1 MKKRLHKYVCSEC
14 AGDNELKKDIFA
26 TEREPE
32 KCNYCSRRRNCICLE
47 SLADAVD
54 DIYRADYLVCEGGSS
69 PSEIISEM
77 LMLDNSA
84 GRLDIDLVC
93 ILSERESGSRYKD
106 EELMYCDDM
115 TYCTFSEKYPQINDG
130 TKHKELWSYFCNQIK
145 HRTRFFNIKIIEWL
159 NSIFFGLDK
168 IRYKGDISPVRIIPE
183 NVIFYRARKSS
194 SVHDRLKICCY
205 PTQELTSPPVHLA
218 TNGRMNPTGIS
229 VFYAAFE
236 LETCIAEIR
245 LPVGDMA
252 ISGEFKLE
260 RPITVFD
267 LTVFDSIDLDKTI
280 NPEYDFDQIFCSD
293 KKSTSS
299 SEDIDLLEDRL
310 AFLQKFS
317 DEISKPILQNNEA
330 LEYIPTQALV
340 EYLANHYEP
349 HIDAIIY
356 ASTQTNRKGRNIVF
370 LNNATNVIDR
380 AKPKNGTYKA
390 SFGENYYH
398 ISPDSNDCINNFHS
412 VQVDEYSDINFVENF
427 FDLDQEKY
435 LSFVEGSLKLHEVLA
450 INYEIKCR
458 DVTVTK

>member
-1 MKKRLHKYVCSEC
+1 MKKRLQKFVCSEC
-14 AGDNELKKDIFA
+14 AGDNKLKKDIFA
-26 TEREPE
+26 VKKKQKT
-32 KCNYCSRRRNCICLE
+32 CSYCSRRRNCICLE

-54 DIYRADYLVCEGGSS
+54 KIYRENYLVCEDASS

-84 GRLDIDLVC
+84 GSLDIDLVC
-93 ILSERESGSRYKD
+93 FLSEKESGSSRYKD
-106 EELMYCDDM
+106 EEPMYS
-115 TYCTFSEKYPQINDG
+115 YCTVSEKYPQINDG
-130 TKHKELWSYFCNQIK
+130 TKHKELWDDFCNQIK
-145 HRTRFFNIKIIEWL
+145 HRTRFFNIKIIGWL
-159 NSIFFGLDK
+159 DRIFFGLDK
-168 IRYKGDISPVRIIPE
+168 IKYKSNISAVRIIPK
-183 NVIFYRARKSS
+183 NVIFYRARKAS
-194 SVHDRLKICCY
+194 SVHDRLKICCD

-267 LTVFDSIDLDKTI
+267 LTVFDSIDFDKTI
-280 NPEYDFDQIFCSD
+280 NPDYDFDQIFGAD
-293 KKSTSS
+293 KNSTSS
-299 SEDIDLLEDRL
+299 SEDIDSLEDRL

-317 DEISKPILQNNEA
+317 DEISKPIHPNNEA
-330 LEYIPTQALV
+330 LEYVPTQALV
-340 EYLANHYEP
+340 EYLANHYKP
-349 HIDAIIY
+349 NIDAIIY

-370 LNNATNVIDR
+370 LNNATNVL
-380 AKPKNGTYKA
+380 KENKHKNGTYKA
-390 SFGENYYH
+390 FFEENHYRIFTH
-398 ISPDSNDCINNFHS
+398 SNDPIDNFYS
-412 VQVDEYSDINFVENF
+412 AQFDESSDITFVENLIY
-427 FDLDQEKY
+427 LDQKEY